1 MSVFIG
7 NKEFLDCTECSRCKP
22 RDGLKHGVRYGI
34 CGMGGNLVYLNRGK
48 NGEHADQ
55 AGFIIMYLVVV
66 FMRRNDA
73 N

>member
-22 RDGLKHGVRYGI
+22 RDGLKHGVRYVAWAEI
-34 CGMGGNLVYLNRGK
+34 SYTLNRGK